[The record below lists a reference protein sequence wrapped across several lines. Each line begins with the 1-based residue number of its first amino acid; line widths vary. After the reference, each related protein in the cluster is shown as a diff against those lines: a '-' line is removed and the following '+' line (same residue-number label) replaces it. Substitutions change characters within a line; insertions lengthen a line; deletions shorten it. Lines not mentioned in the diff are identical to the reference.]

1 MILFQN
7 QLGTININKFPV
19 KQMSDNQNPKPYDAV
34 LGGQHIPKDAAVLG
48 GIQGVK
54 FQLNNPN
61 PEIKI
66 KALQQALN
74 YGELGIDLIIKALE
88 DKSPQ
93 VQAVFSFVI
102 DFFLGTANKTKNYRD

>member
-1 MILFQN
+1 
-7 QLGTININKFPV
+7 
-19 KQMSDNQNPKPYDAV
+19 MSDNQNPKPYDAV
-34 LGGQHIPKDAAVLG
+34 LGGKNTPLDAAVLG

-54 FQLNNPN
+54 LRLSNPN
-61 PEIKI
+61 PQIRIVAVE
-66 KALQQALN
+66 QALN
-74 YGELGIDLIIKALE
+74 YGEAGLNLIIKALE